1 MAIKDFFR
9 AKPDPDREPTLR
21 DRDQILAWL
30 EELARIRT
38 PLELKV
44 QEKDLLPI
52 PAKVEV
58 VAEESSALTLSLQRI
73 PAPEPKAGQIIHVV
87 FPLDGQRFR
96 TDLVYRG
103 RGGYMQCVFALPEAI
118 YHAERR
124 EAIRARFGTR
134 EKTQVVALEGLFEGV
149 GLGGQMVNLSLG
161 GCAFRL
167 QRAMDIRGDRR
178 LPLRHDLLI
187 PGTQLALLRLQDLPH
202 LPLVECGGVVA
213 HVDQRTDGLIMG
225 VRFEGLGSFE
235 SQVVGRVLTQRVP
248 GFRRGFPRKRR
259 HRDLTEEELK
269 RPQAPEDPLPEEMQE
284 PDELQ
289 PPSDADVALSDEELQ
304 ELRETVRV
312 PNRLNLLRKRG
323 KRILLLM
330 GDELDRAILMATLHV
345 DGFRSV
351 YEATSLEQA
360 LELNCTVAFEM
371 VIVDQKVGEH
381 GALDLVEALRA
392 EGLTKGA
399 PVVVLQRHE
408 EVRLKVASKAGG
420 ISLILQHPVDFDG
433 LMKPALEGLL
443 GLVG

>member
-21 DRDQILAWL
+21 DRDQILAWM

-38 PLELKV
+38 PMELKV
-44 QEKDLLPI
+44 QGKEALPI
-52 PAKVEV
+52 SAKVEV
-58 VAEESSALTLSLQRI
+58 VAEESSGLTLSLQRI
-73 PAPEPKAGQIIHVV
+73 PAPEPKAGQAVPVV

-96 TDLVYRG
+96 ADLVYRG
-103 RGGYMQCVFALPEAI
+103 RGGYMQCVFALPDSI
-118 YHAERR
+118 FHAERR

-134 EKTQVVALEGLFEGV
+134 EKTQVVALQGLFDGI

-161 GCAFRL
+161 GCAFRM
-167 QRAMDIRGDRR
+167 QRAMDISGDRR

-187 PGTQLALLRLQDLPH
+187 PGTQLALVRLQDLPH
-202 LPLVECGGVVA
+202 LPMVECGGVVA
-213 HVDQRTDGLIMG
+213 HVDQRADGVVVGI
-225 VRFEGLGSFE
+225 RFEGLGGFE
-235 SQVVGRVLTQRVP
+235 SQVIGRLLTQRVP

-259 HRDLTEEELK
+259 YRDLTEEELK
-269 RPQAPEDPLPEEMQE
+269 VPQAPEDPLPEMADE
-284 PDELQ
+284 PEVLQ
-289 PPSDADVALSDEELQ
+289 PPSAAETALSDDELL
-304 ELRETVRV
+304 ELREAVRV
-312 PNRLNLLRKRG
+312 PNRLHLLKKRG

-330 GDELDRAILMATLHV
+330 GDELDRAIMMATLHV

-360 LELNCTVAFEM
+360 LELNRSVALEM
-371 VIVDQKVGEH
+371 VIVDQRVGAH

-392 EGLTKGA
+392 EGLAKGA
-399 PVVVLQRHE
+399 PVVVLQRQE

-420 ISLILQHPVDFDG
+420 VSLILQHPVDFDG